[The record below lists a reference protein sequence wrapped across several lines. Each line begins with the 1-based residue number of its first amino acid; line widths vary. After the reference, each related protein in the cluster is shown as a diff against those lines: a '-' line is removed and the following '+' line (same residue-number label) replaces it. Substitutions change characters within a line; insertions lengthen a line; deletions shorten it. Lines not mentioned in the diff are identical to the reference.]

1 MFFHGQLGDGAGG
14 GGDHCNCNLLKSAG
28 YSRVFTKHRLYRF
41 YGHNIVTLFP
51 E

>member
-14 GGDHCNCNLLKSAG
+14 GDHCNCNLLESAG
-28 YSRVFTKHRLYRF
+28 YPRVFTKHRLYRF